1 LRIDDRARNGS
12 GARNGLRFALRGFS
26 ALLAILFVTSCGN
39 DIFLVGTSVITLTAQ
54 RGNFTSYL
62 VNIDE
67 IEMTRKDGTVIELPI
82 VNQRVDLANLG
93 DTVQILG
100 APPIGVGEYVSA
112 TFLLDY
118 SSAAITVAFNGQ
130 ATATVL
136 TDASTST
143 TPAVDTITVTFDPNN
158 PLVINNQQTSLVNF
172 NIDLEAS
179 NTIDFPAY
187 SSPMPVTVH
196 PFFTATSQPVY
207 TQPLFSRGVFV
218 FADTKAGNFVMNTRP
233 LHDLFNGEVGALT
246 VIPNDQTYYNINGV
260 TYTGAAGLTALA
272 ALQGQTATL
281 QIGVFGT
288 GPGTPTPIGSLN
300 GIQPSFNATQVY
312 AGTSQESTIQD
323 HITGIVSGISGD
335 TITVTGAS
343 LFMGLSLSEQIGNN
357 IDGYSQSIPVTVGSS
372 TIVSADGVPGNYNL
386 QSVSVG
392 QLISVSG
399 VASVDTTTFNP
410 TALDATGGQIR
421 LEQTT
426 LWGFLNSA
434 TPGSL
439 SLQLLQ
445 LENFTYTSQTFSF
458 TGTGSSSGQDA
469 TAANYTVNTGSTDES
484 ATPANT
490 FLQVTGLA
498 NTFGQGP
505 PYFNATTITP
515 ASSLEQELV
524 IEYSG
529 TGSLSPFGQVSPVGI
544 SVNLTD
550 AALSGTVHSV
560 ITGVLSVDL
569 LNQSNPTTVQIIP
582 ATATAT
588 SPVLF
593 GIGNLT
599 VSTSSAVSPG
609 ETLFTDPT
617 AFANRIS
624 GIVNGSLPVIKIVA
638 KGTYDPNAST
648 FTARYIEIVCGYT
661 TT

>member
-1 LRIDDRARNGS
+1 MRIDDRARNGS
-12 GARNGLRFALRGFS
+12 SARNGLRFALRGCS
-26 ALLAILFVTSCGN
+26 ALLALLFVTSCGN
-39 DIFLVGTSVITLTAQ
+39 DIFLVGTAVITLTAQ
-54 RGNFTSYL
+54 RGHFTSYL

-67 IEMTRKDGTVIELPI
+67 IEMTRRDGTVIELPI

-100 APPIGVGEYVSA
+100 APPLGIGNYVSA
-112 TFLLDY
+112 TFFLDY
-118 SSAAITVAFNGQ
+118 SSASITYESLGEAIPT
-130 ATATVL
+130 TL
-136 TDASTST
+136 TDASTNT
-143 TPAVDTITVTFDPNN
+143 TPAVDTITVTLDPNN

-179 NTIDFPAY
+179 NTANVQATTLPL
-187 SSPMPVTVH
+187 PVTVH
-196 PFFTATSQPVY
+196 PFFTVTSQPLY

-218 FADTKAGNFVMNTRP
+218 FADTKTGTFVMNTRP

-246 VIPNDQTYYNINGV
+246 VIPNDQTYYNIYGV
-260 TYTGAAGLTALA
+260 TYTGAAGFAALA

-288 GPGTPTPIGSLN
+288 GPGSPTPFGSLG

-323 HITGIVSGISGD
+323 HITGIVSGISGN

-357 IDGYSQSIPVTVGSS
+357 IDGFSQSIPVTVGSD
-372 TIVSADGVPGNYNL
+372 TIVSVDGVPGTYNL

-392 QLISVSG
+392 QLVSVSG
-399 VASVDTTTFNP
+399 VASVDPTTFNP
-410 TALDATGGQIR
+410 TALDATLGQIR
-421 LEQTT
+421 LEQST
-426 LWGFLNSA
+426 LWGLLNSA

-439 SLQLLQ
+439 SMQLFQ
-445 LENFTYTSQTFSF
+445 IGNFTYTPQNFSF

-469 TAANYTVNTGSTDES
+469 TTPNYIVNTGSTDES
-484 ATPANT
+484 ATAANT
-490 FLQVTGLA
+490 LLQVTGLA

-515 ASSLEQELV
+515 ASQLEQELV

-529 TGSLSPFGQVSPVGI
+529 TGDLTPFSAVGASAI
-544 SVNLTD
+544 TVNLANT
-550 AALSGTVHSV
+550 AVFGATHHVY
-560 ITGVLSVDL
+560 TGPQNADL
-569 LNQSNPTTVQIIP
+569 LSQPNPQSVQIIP
-582 ATATAT
+582 AAATAT
-588 SPVLF
+588 SAVLF
-593 GIGNLT
+593 GIGNIT
-599 VSTSSAVSPG
+599 VSTSSTVTPG

-617 AFANRIS
+617 AFASRITTL
-624 GIVNGSLPVIKIVA
+624 INGSLPVLKIVA
-638 KGTYDPNAST
+638 KGTYDANAGT